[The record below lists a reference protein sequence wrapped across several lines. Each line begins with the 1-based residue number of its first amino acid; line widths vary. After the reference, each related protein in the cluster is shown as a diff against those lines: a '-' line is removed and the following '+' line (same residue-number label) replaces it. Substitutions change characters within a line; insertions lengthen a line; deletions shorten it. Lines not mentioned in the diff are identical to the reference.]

1 MANDFQN
8 MVTPPGVAV
17 YPHLTT
23 PDTKFDANGVYKVSL
38 SLTEEE
44 AAPFIEKVEE
54 VQEEATGMIPPGKRQ
69 KFSEPPYYDE
79 MDDQGQPTGRVIFKF
94 KMKAKVNTK
103 DGRTLE
109 MSPKLFDSEGT
120 LMTDVESI
128 WGGSV
133 LRISADMV
141 PFYVAA
147 VGAGVSLRLKAV
159 QIIDLKTG
167 GGAGAESYG
176 FEATKGYVAPQAEEL
191 VEAEFA
197 ADAEDF

>member
-8 MVTPPGVAV
+8 MVTPAGVAV

-44 AAPFIEKVEE
+44 AAPLIEKVEE

-133 LRISADMV
+133 LRISADMS

>member
-1 MANDFQN
+1 MANDFKS

-44 AAPFIEKVEE
+44 AAPLIEKVEE

-120 LMTDVESI
+120 FMTEVEPI

>member
-44 AAPFIEKVEE
+44 AAPLIEKVEE

-133 LRISADMV
+133 LRISADMS

>member
-44 AAPFIEKVEE
+44 AAPLIEKVEE

-69 KFSEPPYYDE
+69 KLSDPPYYDE

-133 LRISADMV
+133 LRISADMI

>member
-44 AAPFIEKVEE
+44 AAPLIERVEK

-69 KFSEPPYYDE
+69 KLSDPPYYDE

-133 LRISADMV
+133 LRISADMI

>member
-1 MANDFQN
+1 
-8 MVTPPGVAV
+8 
-17 YPHLTT
+17 
-23 PDTKFDANGVYKVSL
+23 
-38 SLTEEE
+38 
-44 AAPFIEKVEE
+44 
-54 VQEEATGMIPPGKRQ
+54 
-69 KFSEPPYYDE
+69 
-79 MDDQGQPTGRVIFKF
+79 
-94 KMKAKVNTK
+94 
-103 DGRTLE
+103 
-109 MSPKLFDSEGT
+109 
-120 LMTDVESI
+120 MTDVESI

-133 LRISADMV
+133 LRISADLI